1 MRAPTATAAILAQLA
16 HLADTAEPTYS
27 AIIQLPPLPDKIIR
41 VILQHT
47 PPKVDDFIQEYR
59 KGNKVVALL
68 KGTPGTG
75 KTSLAYALARLLEI
89 PITHIQATE
98 IITPLQGSG
107 EKTLKHDLLPII
119 EQNPPQG
126 HLVLIDEIDQVF
138 GYGNECKA
146 RSVMLELCTLINMSR
161 PNIMYIGTTNKYEL
175 LDSVLKTYLAQTI
188 EIPNPSPEYRKAII
202 RVLLPAQ
209 DDPTFQC
216 NDTLRGNTFLNT
228 FVALLDGISIRE
240 ITSIITRAKGHAL
253 AGQAHPTLVDLFDQV
268 LAKEQGQAR
277 PTDNGDIIQAKVRLT
292 EQDLNASLKAFQA
305 ERNVQTESG
314 FNNFCKKGYEIAET
328 RLLPYGRFIAQTA
341 NACYM
346 ARKNKQK
353 FQETQ
358 KQWTKSNALTCVQM
372 GKSSIQ
378 FVAETVNQIQQS
390 QQQFQQ
396 QQAHFE
402 IQKRELEKEAKDTMK
417 RGIAQ
422 AALAGAGIGITIGTS
437 GGPLGMAV
445 GGIVGGGV
453 GGAASFLSTKVPTI
467 YRWGATQTK
476 KAINKTK
483 EVMNKCI
490 IQ

>member
-1 MRAPTATAAILAQLA
+1 MMAHFTRLSLLCLLSISTLTYNSEQGASSSSSHAPQGMRAPTATAAILAQLA

-277 PTDNGDIIQAKVRLT
+277 PTDNGDIIQAKVQLT
-292 EQDLNASLKAFQA
+292 EQDLTTALSDYKSEIIPPKDPHAKSWWEKFFSFTDRVLPYLSFATQQAQVIYSAHQQNVQFEASKKQA
-305 ERNVQTESG
+305 EISHGLAQAQMAQSTVQFAASQAVQ
-314 FNNFCKKGYEIAET
+314 KA
-328 RLLPYGRFIAQTA
+328 LA
-341 NACYM
+341 
-346 ARKNKQK
+346 AR
-353 FQETQ
+353 
-358 KQWTKSNALTCVQM
+358 
-372 GKSSIQ
+372 
-378 FVAETVNQIQQS
+378 
-390 QQQFQQ
+390 QFQQ
-396 QQAHFE
+396 QQDQFTWTQNFQGKQASSQKLQGWTGVV
-402 IQKRELEKEAKDTMK
+402 IQ
-417 RGIAQ
+417 
-422 AALAGAGIGITIGTS
+422 GAGV
-437 GGPLGMAV
+437 AV
-445 GGIVGGGV
+445 DLKNGW
-453 GGAASFLSTKVPTI
+453 TP
-467 YRWGATQTK
+467 K
-476 KAINKTK
+476 K
-483 EVMNKCI
+483 
-490 IQ
+490 